1 MTSPRVAMRSAYLRL
16 AGTPAAPSRAKA
28 IHARQAPKRRLR
40 NNRAQSPKPTRA
52 PVLAMVRFLDVRDG
66 APVSLR
72 AVAAIGIDNAT
83 LIAGHDNHNLAVNK
97 RWFASQRL
105 VTMPI
110 S

>member
-1 MTSPRVAMRSAYLRL
+1 
-16 AGTPAAPSRAKA
+16 
-28 IHARQAPKRRLR
+28 
-40 NNRAQSPKPTRA
+40 
-52 PVLAMVRFLDVRDG
+52 MVRFLDVRDG